1 MQLSHAN
8 VALTKSLLL
17 SGTIALASCALPQ
30 KTEEAVITPP
40 VIAIHVQDANL
51 ENLSKSSAKT
61 GPAKQKFNEASL
73 SGVSANPGLPELLNR
88 ALSYHPEIRAAG
100 FERRARQA
108 EVQQASRVPNP
119 EIETE
124 LENFA
129 GSGGFSGFEGSE
141 TTVAI
146 SQTIELGGKRQK
158 RTKEAIRHTRVA
170 AFDIETKRLEVFQD
184 TAQRFYQVLAAQ
196 EELKVTASM
205 LSSARRLE
213 QEVNT
218 RVRAGRANILE
229 QQRVKLISSRAKVT
243 HDQARFRLSNS
254 LRALASVVGLPLTGF
269 ESVKGNLFKV
279 SHPLAETVLRSHLPD
294 NPRAGSAAAEVAR
307 RQAALARVRSERIP
321 DLSLTAGTRFDQ
333 ESNDRAFVASIG
345 LPLPIFNR
353 NKGAIAAAEARVN
366 QGIFEQQAQNIG
378 LETLFTEHYSA
389 LVSTAQQTLTLR
401 KELIPAARL
410 NFQTTNRAFQR
421 GGIDL
426 VSLISSQQTISQ
438 LELEAVRSAAQYQ
451 MSRIALE
458 SLLGR
463 SVTSSHK
470 TAQ

>member
-1 MQLSHAN
+1 
-8 VALTKSLLL
+8 
-17 SGTIALASCALPQ
+17 
-30 KTEEAVITPP
+30 
-40 VIAIHVQDANL
+40 
-51 ENLSKSSAKT
+51 
-61 GPAKQKFNEASL
+61 
-73 SGVSANPGLPELLNR
+73 
-88 ALSYHPEIRAAG
+88 
-100 FERRARQA
+100 
-108 EVQQASRVPNP
+108 
-119 EIETE
+119 
-124 LENFA
+124 
-129 GSGGFSGFEGSE
+129 
-141 TTVAI
+141 
-146 SQTIELGGKRQK
+146 
-158 RTKEAIRHTRVA
+158 
-170 AFDIETKRLEVFQD
+170 
-184 TAQRFYQVLAAQ
+184 
-196 EELKVTASM
+196 M

-254 LRALASVVGLPLTGF
+254 LRALASVVNLPVTGLK
-269 ESVKGNLFKV
+269 SVKGNLFKV